1 MMRELYVWRLAC
13 IDANS
18 DLWEF
23 SKYRGS
29 LNVRASS
36 EQEAR
41 LLAGER
47 FGTRPNVVG
56 GVVEVGN
63 PWASP
68 ITVLCVRLESHAL
81 WPSAG
86 PAEVLQFDATNTE
99 NRSQR
104 GPP

>member
-1 MMRELYVWRLAC
+1 MRELYVWRLAC

-23 SKYRGS
+23 SKYHGS
-29 LNVRASS
+29 VIVRASS

-68 ITVLCVRLESHAL
+68 ITVLCVRQRAMRCGHMRGRQKCCSL
-81 WPSAG
+81 
-86 PAEVLQFDATNTE
+86 TRRNTE
-99 NRSQR
+99 NRSER
-104 GPP
+104 GSR

>member
-1 MMRELYVWRLAC
+1 MMRELYVWRLVC

-18 DLWEF
+18 DLWAF

-29 LNVRASS
+29 VIVRASS

-47 FGTRPNVVG
+47 FGTRPSVVG

-63 PWASP
+63 PWTSP

-81 WPSAG
+81 WSCEG
-86 PAEVLQFDATNTE
+86 SAEVLQFDATKYRE
-99 NRSQR
+99 
-104 GPP
+104 